1 MADTYRSAATPGR
14 DLRRP
19 PVIVSRPTGD
29 RDDTALVD
37 ALRHGDE
44 RAFAVLVARYHP
56 SLVRLARTYVDD
68 GAVAEE
74 VAQEAWLGLLSGLG
88 RYAGRASLQ
97 TWLFHIL
104 VNCARARRR
113 REAHSIAFSD
123 LGEPVEEYGPT
134 VDPARFH
141 PDDHRWAGHWST
153 PPSEWP
159 ESLTLSLEIGECL
172 ARAVDR
178 LPPRQRSILTLRDIE
193 GWPAGEVCAL
203 LGISPENARVLLHRA
218 RAHVRRELEVYLA
231 QADEGAA
238 S

>member
-1 MADTYRSAATPGR
+1 MTVNRS
-14 DLRRP
+14 
-19 PVIVSRPTGD
+19 TGD
-29 RDDTALVD
+29 RDDAALVD

-44 RAFAVLVARYHP
+44 RAFAMLVDRYHP

-68 GAVAEE
+68 TAVAEE
-74 VAQEAWLGLLSGLG
+74 VAQEAWLGMLSGLE

-113 REAHSIAFSD
+113 REAHSIAFSN
-123 LGEPVEEYGPT
+123 LAEPAEEDGST

-153 PPSEWP
+153 PPAEWP
-159 ESLTLSLEIGECL
+159 ESRTLALEIGESL

-178 LPPRQRSILTLRDIE
+178 LPPRQRSVLTLRDIE
-193 GWPAGEVCAL
+193 GWPASETCAL
-203 LGISPENARVLLHRA
+203 LGISPANARVLLHRA
-218 RAHVRRELEVYLA
+218 RAHVRREMESYLT
-231 QADEGAA
+231 QAGEGAA